1 VGAILCRCPEVTRS
15 GFYVWHRRTEPRH
28 AQRDRQ
34 LRTLIRAAHAESGR
48 RNRCTTDA
56 LQRRHDIVSGSIYG
70 VGSGFQSCRIN
81 DLEMVAQICRRWNP
95 LTSWLR
101 QVDAIMRAA

>member
-1 VGAILCRCPEVTRS
+1 LCRCPEVTHS
-15 GFYVWHRRTEPRH
+15 GFYVWHRRPEPRH

-81 DLEMVAQICRRWNP
+81 DLEMVAQIFPRWNRVAD
-95 LTSWLR
+95 WLR
-101 QVDAIMRAA
+101 EAEGYAAAA